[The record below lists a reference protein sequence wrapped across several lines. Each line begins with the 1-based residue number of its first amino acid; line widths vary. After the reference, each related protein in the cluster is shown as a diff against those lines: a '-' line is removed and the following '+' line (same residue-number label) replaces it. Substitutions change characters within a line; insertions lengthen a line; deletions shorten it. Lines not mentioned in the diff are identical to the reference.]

1 MATNP
6 YDDILKRAQAELTP
20 VEQQKLAEILSQHA
34 GRKNGGTHQ
43 VTDLRGL
50 GKEIWKGV
58 DADEYVAGERDSWD
72 G

>member
-1 MATNP
+1 MPTNS
-6 YDDILKRAQAELTP
+6 YDDILKRAKAELTHE
-20 VEQQKLAEILSQHA
+20 EQQKLSEVLSQHA

-43 VTDLRGL
+43 ITDLRGL

-58 DADEYVAGERDSWD
+58 DADEYVAEERDSWD